1 MATTAGYFAVS
12 KKVLLT
18 VDGKATSVRTFSGDV
33 RGVLAGQGIEVG
45 AHDVVLPA
53 LDASVDDG
61 TRISLRYG
69 RELQVSVDGAEQT
82 YWTTE
87 TEVASA
93 MDALGLRFPNA
104 QLSVSRGAEIDRQGM
119 ALEIT
124 TPKQVTVTVGKQKPR
139 TVNLPAEDPAA
150 LLEMLGTT
158 YDEDDV
164 VRPAL
169 DTPLG
174 DGDTVTL
181 VRVRKVTE
189 RVAKEKVPAPV
200 KQENDASMYAGE
212 RTTVNAGQPGLRDV
226 TYRIVYRN
234 GEETRRVVLSQTV
247 LRKPVPALVRVG
259 TKTVP
264 AGGAWDRIAQCES
277 GGNWHIN
284 TGNGYYGGL
293 QFSLGTWRAYG
304 GTGYPH
310 QHSREQQIAIAEKVR
325 AASGGYGAWPHCGKL
340 A

>member
-1 MATTAGYFAVS
+1 M
-12 KKVLLT
+12 
-18 VDGKATSVRTFSGDV
+18 RTFSGDV

-53 LDASVDDG
+53 LDSSIDDG

-69 RELQVSVDGAEQT
+69 RELQVTVDGAEQT
-82 YWTTE
+82 FWTTE

-93 MDALGLRFPNA
+93 LDQLGLRHSDA
-104 QLSVSRGAEIDRQGM
+104 LLSVSRSARIDRQGM

-124 TPKQVTVTVGKQKPR
+124 TPKQVTVKVGKQKPR
-139 TVNLPAEDPAA
+139 TVSLPAADPAA
-150 LLEMLGTT
+150 LLEMLGAA
-158 YDEDDV
+158 YDDDDI

-169 DTPLG
+169 DAPLN

-181 VRVRKVTE
+181 VRVRKVTH
-189 RVAKEKVPAPV
+189 RVAKERLPVPV
-200 KQENDASMYAGE
+200 TQEKDASMYAGE
-212 RTTVNAGQPGLRDV
+212 RTTVDAGRPGLRDV

-234 GEETRRVVLSQTV
+234 GKETRRVVVDQTV
-247 LRKPVPALVRVG
+247 LRKPVPAVVRVG

-293 QFSLGTWRAYG
+293 QFSLGTWRAHG

-325 AASGGYGAWPHCGKL
+325 AARGGYGDWPHCGKL